1 MINRRYYNDVE
12 IERDYKD
19 YSKKI
24 ELIKNNKGNYTDQ
37 EYDLI
42 NEYMSYINI
51 NKAEEIFNLSNQKM
65 FYLNE
70 TTNIM
75 EKINFS
81 LLLSR
86 DRKAIEILKFIVEKD
101 IEKIDVLLQYDKI
114 SNIILN
120 EIVSL
125 SQNNARQYSYEF
137 RVETNVAYLLP
148 SIVNFDNAITNKL
161 LDIIIEV
168 GEINE

>member
-1 MINRRYYNDVE
+1 
-12 IERDYKD
+12 
-19 YSKKI
+19 
-24 ELIKNNKGNYTDQ
+24 
-37 EYDLI
+37 
-42 NEYMSYINI
+42 
-51 NKAEEIFNLSNQKM
+51 
-65 FYLNE
+65 
-70 TTNIM
+70 M

-81 LLLSR
+81 LLFTR

-125 SQNNARQYSYEF
+125 SQNNAKQYSYEF
-137 RVETNVAYLLP
+137 RVGTNVAYLLP